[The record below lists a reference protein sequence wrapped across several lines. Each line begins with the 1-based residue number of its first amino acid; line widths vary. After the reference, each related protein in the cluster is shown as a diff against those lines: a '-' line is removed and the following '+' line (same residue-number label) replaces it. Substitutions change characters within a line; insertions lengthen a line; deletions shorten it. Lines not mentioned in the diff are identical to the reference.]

1 MAISQEQKVDFL
13 LKKIGFTASKT
24 GNATDATG
32 LTGTLTPKAGFAEAI
47 PSPLI
52 IANTALWNESASIPA
67 TPPGSDTTQ
76 VKVYAP
82 AGALRMTVDSTVAN
96 NRAFIAYTTYNDTSS
111 ARLTNWIDTQ
121 FGPDYIIQV
130 FYDDATDSNK
140 KLNAGGSGNNDGWFF
155 DYSAGVL
162 NFNDTNVPTPVT
174 STNVYIVGYRYVGQ
188 TGAPTSG
195 ISTFSYLDLTV
206 ERNLDVGIQGGIS
219 TFRNNIDL
227 NADLDVDGHTNLDNV
242 SVAGITTFA
251 NDVAIGRSMYHVND
265 IDTSIGFPVN
275 GTVRISGDNEKVADF
290 RGQYGGGGQVTFFKQ
305 VLATGGTVNI
315 SPTIASNTLPV
326 ITIRNAS
333 ANHTVANFQNT
344 NNASSII
351 QWNNYNNTA
360 TAGNLIFR
368 SYNSPNTE
376 YARFTGAG
384 NFNLLRDLDVDGHT
398 NLDNVSIAGVT
409 TMSGDLRIES
419 ALPSIY
425 LTDTNSNP
433 DYLLYNSNGNFE
445 IRDPSSGTYFQVLS
459 SGTVRSFG
467 NFIAAKDLDV
477 DGHTNLDNV
486 SIAGVATV
494 TGNLNVGGVLT
505 YEDVTNVDSVGIVTA
520 RKGVRVTADGSAS
533 ADYISVGAGND
544 FKIYHTG
551 NHAHL
556 DSDTGHITATAN
568 QINLNNADNTQNCA
582 QFIDGSFVKLF
593 YAGNLKLSTEASG
606 VNITG
611 VCTATTFVGAL
622 SGNATSSDTIDITSD
637 GSANTTMYPTFV
649 NGNGSGKTLRLDS
662 GLSYVPA
669 TNILTAGTFSGS
681 GASLT
686 NLNGSNISSGTVPVA
701 RIGTGT
707 KDSTTFYRG
716 DGTFQVV
723 NTDLVSDT
731 SPQLGGNLDC
741 NNFVVTLNDSTGTG
755 NNRLK
760 IGNAGDLQLFHTSNA
775 NYVSGEVDGKD
786 LYVRSR
792 RDLHLVCGNNAS
804 GYRNV
809 IYADNNGTTRM
820 YHPASGAVR
829 LNTTTTGISVSGN
842 VVATGNMSINDNNYL
857 YLGNSGDFSL
867 RFHNGTGAKIESG
880 GNNMYIRSNLIELG
894 DNSGNK
900 YIKCIDAGAVELYHG
915 VNAKKLETTS
925 VGTKVTGVIETV
937 STPNADPYAGF
948 IARSSGA
955 NNHCGFFADAAGGAN
970 AQAHIRFGYSGNVTW
985 QWRVPFHAEGTSAGI
1000 WLYDY
1005 SINDD
1010 VIKISQGG
1018 NQSIRGHMYPRSNN
1032 TYDLGSS
1039 SLRWRNIYTNDL
1051 NLSNEGGANEVDGT
1065 WGNYTIQEGES
1076 DLFLINKRNGKKYK
1090 FNLTEVS

>member
-1 MAISQEQKVDFL
+1 MADRFPLILNTSANQIQEIGSGDQLDLSGNNIANAGIITAGNVTIGAATTDLIVNGDARVTGILTVGTGSLTLDGPNNLVNVGTALTLGHTQGLQFHTQNLHSEGFEINQINLSGIATFNEARLGNMKRLKFGDDIDLQIYHFSAGSGGNYISAANNMGIVVSAQKVEIMNQNHSAYYF
-13 LKKIGFTASKT
+13 KGEAAGSIVYHNNTARVTTTSTGINVT
-24 GNATDATG
+24 GNNVVSGNVTAVDGTFSG
-32 LTGTLTPKAGFAEAI
+32 NVSIGGTLTYE
-47 PSPLI
+47 
-52 IANTALWNESASIPA
+52 
-67 TPPGSDTTQ
+67 D
-76 VKVYAP
+76 
-82 AGALRMTVDSTVAN
+82 
-96 NRAFIAYTTYNDTSS
+96 
-111 ARLTNWIDTQ
+111 
-121 FGPDYIIQV
+121 
-130 FYDDATDSNK
+130 
-140 KLNAGGSGNNDGWFF
+140 
-155 DYSAGVL
+155 
-162 NFNDTNVPTPVT
+162 VT
-174 STNVYIVGYRYVGQ
+174 
-188 TGAPTSG
+188 
-195 ISTFSYLDLTV
+195 
-206 ERNLDVGIQGGIS
+206 
-219 TFRNNIDL
+219 NIDSIGIITAR
-227 NADLDVDGHTNLDNV
+227 NGIDCNGDIDVDGHTNLDNL
-242 SVAGITTFA
+242 SVAGVSTFSGDVTIAVGTGGIFTLQGSGPSIELVDANA
-251 NDVAIGRSMYHVND
+251 NDDFRIHVNHGIFQIED
-265 IDTSIGFPVN
+265 ATNANADRLKIDSSGVVTIPGNTDFGAGIDVT
-275 GTVRISGDNEKVADF
+275 GTI
-290 RGQYGGGGQVTFFKQ
+290 T
-305 VLATGGTVNI
+305 ATGE
-315 SPTIASNTLPV
+315 
-326 ITIRNAS
+326 IRS
-333 ANHTVANFQNT
+333 QDD
-344 NNASSII
+344 IRI
-351 QWNNYNNTA
+351 QSTYPR
-360 TAGNLIFR
+360 L
-368 SYNSPNTE
+368 
-376 YARFTGAG
+376 
-384 NFNLLRDLDVDGHT
+384 
-398 NLDNVSIAGVT
+398 
-409 TMSGDLRIES
+409 
-419 ALPSIY
+419 Y
-425 LTDTNSNP
+425 LTDTDSN
-433 DYLLYNSNGNFE
+433 DDFSLINNNGSFLIYNDTQNAFRLKIDGSTGQCAMTLRPTSDSNF
-445 IRDPSSGTYFQVLS
+445 DLGTNTLRWQNLF
-459 SGTVRSFG
+459 
-467 NFIAAKDLDV
+467 V
-477 DGHTNLDNV
+477 DD
-486 SIAGVATV
+486 ITV
-494 TGNLNVGGVLT
+494 TGV
-505 YEDVTNVDSVGIVTA
+505 VTA
-520 RKGVRVTADGSAS
+520 T
-533 ADYISVGAGND
+533 
-544 FKIYHTG
+544 
-551 NHAHL
+551 
-556 DSDTGHITATAN
+556 
-568 QINLNNADNTQNCA
+568 
-582 QFIDGSFVKLF
+582 SFV
-593 YAGNLKLSTEASG
+593 
-606 VNITG
+606 
-611 VCTATTFVGAL
+611 
-622 SGNATSSDTIDITSD
+622 
-637 GSANTTMYPTFV
+637 
-649 NGNGSGKTLRLDS
+649 
-662 GLSYVPA
+662 
-669 TNILTAGTFSGS
+669 GS
-681 GASLT
+681 GANLT
-686 NLNGSNISSGTVPVA
+686 ALNIIT
-701 RIGTGT
+701 
-707 KDSTTFYRG
+707 
-716 DGTFQVV
+716 
-723 NTDLVSDT
+723 DT

-741 NNFVVTLNDSTGTG
+741 NNKVVTLNDSTGAG

-760 IGNAGDLQLFHTSNA
+760 IGNAGDLQLFHMSNA

>member
-1 MAISQEQKVDFL
+1 MADRFPLILNTSANQIQEIGSGDQLDLSGNNIANAGIITAGNVTIGAATTDLIVNGDARVTGILTVGTGSLTLDGPNNLVNVGTALTLGHTQGLQFHTQNLHSEGFEINQINLSGIATFNEARLGNMKRLKFGDDIDLQIYHFSAGSGGNYISAANNMGIVVSAQKVEIMNQNHSAYYF
-13 LKKIGFTASKT
+13 KGEAAGSIVYHNNTARVTTTSTGINVT
-24 GNATDATG
+24 GNNVVSGNVTAVDGTFSG
-32 LTGTLTPKAGFAEAI
+32 NVSIGGTLTYE
-47 PSPLI
+47 
-52 IANTALWNESASIPA
+52 
-67 TPPGSDTTQ
+67 D
-76 VKVYAP
+76 
-82 AGALRMTVDSTVAN
+82 
-96 NRAFIAYTTYNDTSS
+96 
-111 ARLTNWIDTQ
+111 
-121 FGPDYIIQV
+121 
-130 FYDDATDSNK
+130 
-140 KLNAGGSGNNDGWFF
+140 
-155 DYSAGVL
+155 
-162 NFNDTNVPTPVT
+162 VT
-174 STNVYIVGYRYVGQ
+174 
-188 TGAPTSG
+188 
-195 ISTFSYLDLTV
+195 
-206 ERNLDVGIQGGIS
+206 
-219 TFRNNIDL
+219 NIDSIGIITAR
-227 NADLDVDGHTNLDNV
+227 NGIDCNGDIDVDGHTNLDNL
-242 SVAGITTFA
+242 SVAGVSTFSGDVTIAVGTGGIFTLQGSGPSIELVDTNA
-251 NDVAIGRSMYHVND
+251 NDDFRIHVNHGIFQIED
-265 IDTSIGFPVN
+265 ATNANADRLKIDS
-275 GTVRISGDNEKVADF
+275 SGVVTIPGNTDF
-290 RGQYGGGGQVTFFKQ
+290 
-305 VLATGGTVNI
+305 
-315 SPTIASNTLPV
+315 
-326 ITIRNAS
+326 
-333 ANHTVANFQNT
+333 
-344 NNASSII
+344 
-351 QWNNYNNTA
+351 
-360 TAGNLIFR
+360 
-368 SYNSPNTE
+368 
-376 YARFTGAG
+376 GAG
-384 NFNLLRDLDVDGHT
+384 IDVTGTITSTGEIRSQD
-398 NLDNVSIAGVT
+398 DI
-409 TMSGDLRIES
+409 RIQS
-419 ALPSIY
+419 TYPRLY
-425 LTDTNSNP
+425 LTDTDSN
-433 DYLLYNSNGNFE
+433 DDFSLINNNGSFLIYNDTQNAFRLKIDGSTGQCAMTLRPTSDSNF
-445 IRDPSSGTYFQVLS
+445 DLGTNTLRWQNLF
-459 SGTVRSFG
+459 
-467 NFIAAKDLDV
+467 V
-477 DGHTNLDNV
+477 DD
-486 SIAGVATV
+486 ITV
-494 TGNLNVGGVLT
+494 TGV
-505 YEDVTNVDSVGIVTA
+505 VTA
-520 RKGVRVTADGSAS
+520 T
-533 ADYISVGAGND
+533 
-544 FKIYHTG
+544 
-551 NHAHL
+551 
-556 DSDTGHITATAN
+556 
-568 QINLNNADNTQNCA
+568 
-582 QFIDGSFVKLF
+582 SFV
-593 YAGNLKLSTEASG
+593 
-606 VNITG
+606 
-611 VCTATTFVGAL
+611 
-622 SGNATSSDTIDITSD
+622 
-637 GSANTTMYPTFV
+637 
-649 NGNGSGKTLRLDS
+649 
-662 GLSYVPA
+662 
-669 TNILTAGTFSGS
+669 GS
-681 GASLT
+681 GANLT
-686 NLNGSNISSGTVPVA
+686 ALNIIT
-701 RIGTGT
+701 
-707 KDSTTFYRG
+707 
-716 DGTFQVV
+716 
-723 NTDLVSDT
+723 DT

-741 NNFVVTLNDSTGTG
+741 NNKVVTLNDSTGAG

-760 IGNAGDLQLFHTSNA
+760 IGNAGDLQLFHMSNA

>member
-1 MAISQEQKVDFL
+1 FPLILNTSANQIQEIGSGDQLDLSGNNIANAGIITAGNVTIGAATTDLIVNGDARVTGILTVGTGSLTLDGPNNLVNVGTALTLGHTQGLQFHTQNLHSEGFEINQINLSGIATFNEARLGNMKRLKFGDDIDLQIYHFSAGSGGNYISAANNMGIVVSAQKVEIMNQNHSAYYF
-13 LKKIGFTASKT
+13 KGEAAGSIVYHNNTARVTTTSTGINVT
-24 GNATDATG
+24 GNNVVSGNVTAVDGTFSG
-32 LTGTLTPKAGFAEAI
+32 NVSIGGTLTYE
-47 PSPLI
+47 
-52 IANTALWNESASIPA
+52 
-67 TPPGSDTTQ
+67 D
-76 VKVYAP
+76 
-82 AGALRMTVDSTVAN
+82 
-96 NRAFIAYTTYNDTSS
+96 
-111 ARLTNWIDTQ
+111 
-121 FGPDYIIQV
+121 
-130 FYDDATDSNK
+130 
-140 KLNAGGSGNNDGWFF
+140 
-155 DYSAGVL
+155 
-162 NFNDTNVPTPVT
+162 VT
-174 STNVYIVGYRYVGQ
+174 
-188 TGAPTSG
+188 
-195 ISTFSYLDLTV
+195 
-206 ERNLDVGIQGGIS
+206 
-219 TFRNNIDL
+219 NIDSIGIITAR
-227 NADLDVDGHTNLDNV
+227 NGIDCNGDIDVDGHTNLDNL
-242 SVAGITTFA
+242 SVAGVSTFSGDVTIAVGTGGIFTLQGSGPSIELVDTNA
-251 NDVAIGRSMYHVND
+251 NDDFRIHVNHGIFQIED
-265 IDTSIGFPVN
+265 ATNANADRLKIDS
-275 GTVRISGDNEKVADF
+275 SGVVTIPGNTDF
-290 RGQYGGGGQVTFFKQ
+290 
-305 VLATGGTVNI
+305 
-315 SPTIASNTLPV
+315 
-326 ITIRNAS
+326 
-333 ANHTVANFQNT
+333 
-344 NNASSII
+344 
-351 QWNNYNNTA
+351 
-360 TAGNLIFR
+360 
-368 SYNSPNTE
+368 
-376 YARFTGAG
+376 GAG
-384 NFNLLRDLDVDGHT
+384 IDVTGTITSTGEIRSQD
-398 NLDNVSIAGVT
+398 DI
-409 TMSGDLRIES
+409 RIQS
-419 ALPSIY
+419 TYPRLY
-425 LTDTNSNP
+425 LTDTDSN
-433 DYLLYNSNGNFE
+433 DDFSLINNNGSFLIYNDTQNAFRLKIDGSTGQCAMTLRPTSDSNF
-445 IRDPSSGTYFQVLS
+445 DLGTNTLRWQNLF
-459 SGTVRSFG
+459 
-467 NFIAAKDLDV
+467 V
-477 DGHTNLDNV
+477 DD
-486 SIAGVATV
+486 ITV
-494 TGNLNVGGVLT
+494 TGV
-505 YEDVTNVDSVGIVTA
+505 VTA
-520 RKGVRVTADGSAS
+520 T
-533 ADYISVGAGND
+533 
-544 FKIYHTG
+544 
-551 NHAHL
+551 
-556 DSDTGHITATAN
+556 
-568 QINLNNADNTQNCA
+568 
-582 QFIDGSFVKLF
+582 SFV
-593 YAGNLKLSTEASG
+593 
-606 VNITG
+606 
-611 VCTATTFVGAL
+611 
-622 SGNATSSDTIDITSD
+622 
-637 GSANTTMYPTFV
+637 
-649 NGNGSGKTLRLDS
+649 
-662 GLSYVPA
+662 
-669 TNILTAGTFSGS
+669 GS
-681 GASLT
+681 GANLT
-686 NLNGSNISSGTVPVA
+686 ALNIIT
-701 RIGTGT
+701 
-707 KDSTTFYRG
+707 
-716 DGTFQVV
+716 
-723 NTDLVSDT
+723 DT

-741 NNFVVTLNDSTGTG
+741 NNKVVTLNDSTGAG

-760 IGNAGDLQLFHTSNA
+760 IGNAGDLQLFHMSNA

>member
-1 MAISQEQKVDFL
+1 MADRFPLILNTSANQIQEIGSGDQLDLSGNNIANAGIITAGNVTIGAATTDLIVNGDARVTGILTVGTGSLTLDGPNNLVNVGTALTLGHTQGLQFHTQNLHSEGFEINQINLSGIATFNEARLGNMKRLKFGDDIDLQIYHFSAGSGGNYISAANNMGIVVSAQKVEIMNQNHSAYYF
-13 LKKIGFTASKT
+13 KGEAAGSIVYHNNTARVTTTSTGINVT
-24 GNATDATG
+24 GNNVVSGNVTAVDGTFSG
-32 LTGTLTPKAGFAEAI
+32 NVSIGGTLTYE
-47 PSPLI
+47 
-52 IANTALWNESASIPA
+52 
-67 TPPGSDTTQ
+67 D
-76 VKVYAP
+76 
-82 AGALRMTVDSTVAN
+82 
-96 NRAFIAYTTYNDTSS
+96 
-111 ARLTNWIDTQ
+111 
-121 FGPDYIIQV
+121 
-130 FYDDATDSNK
+130 
-140 KLNAGGSGNNDGWFF
+140 
-155 DYSAGVL
+155 
-162 NFNDTNVPTPVT
+162 VT
-174 STNVYIVGYRYVGQ
+174 
-188 TGAPTSG
+188 
-195 ISTFSYLDLTV
+195 
-206 ERNLDVGIQGGIS
+206 
-219 TFRNNIDL
+219 NIDSIGIITAR
-227 NADLDVDGHTNLDNV
+227 NGIDCNGDLDVDGHTNLDNL
-242 SVAGITTFA
+242 SVAGVSTFSGDVTIAVGTGGIFTLQGSGPSIELVDANA
-251 NDVAIGRSMYHVND
+251 NDDFRIHVNHGIFQIED
-265 IDTSIGFPVN
+265 ATNANADRLKIDSSGVVTIPGNTDFGAGIDVT
-275 GTVRISGDNEKVADF
+275 GTI
-290 RGQYGGGGQVTFFKQ
+290 T
-305 VLATGGTVNI
+305 ATGE
-315 SPTIASNTLPV
+315 
-326 ITIRNAS
+326 IRS
-333 ANHTVANFQNT
+333 QDD
-344 NNASSII
+344 IRI
-351 QWNNYNNTA
+351 QSTYPR
-360 TAGNLIFR
+360 L
-368 SYNSPNTE
+368 
-376 YARFTGAG
+376 
-384 NFNLLRDLDVDGHT
+384 
-398 NLDNVSIAGVT
+398 
-409 TMSGDLRIES
+409 
-419 ALPSIY
+419 Y
-425 LTDTNSNP
+425 LTDTDSN
-433 DYLLYNSNGNFE
+433 DDFSLINNNGSFLIYNDTQNAFRLKIDGSTGQCAMTLRPTSDSNF
-445 IRDPSSGTYFQVLS
+445 DLGTNTLRWQNLF
-459 SGTVRSFG
+459 
-467 NFIAAKDLDV
+467 V
-477 DGHTNLDNV
+477 DD
-486 SIAGVATV
+486 ITV
-494 TGNLNVGGVLT
+494 TGV
-505 YEDVTNVDSVGIVTA
+505 VTA
-520 RKGVRVTADGSAS
+520 T
-533 ADYISVGAGND
+533 
-544 FKIYHTG
+544 
-551 NHAHL
+551 
-556 DSDTGHITATAN
+556 
-568 QINLNNADNTQNCA
+568 
-582 QFIDGSFVKLF
+582 SFV
-593 YAGNLKLSTEASG
+593 
-606 VNITG
+606 
-611 VCTATTFVGAL
+611 
-622 SGNATSSDTIDITSD
+622 
-637 GSANTTMYPTFV
+637 
-649 NGNGSGKTLRLDS
+649 
-662 GLSYVPA
+662 
-669 TNILTAGTFSGS
+669 GS
-681 GASLT
+681 GANLT
-686 NLNGSNISSGTVPVA
+686 ALNIIT
-701 RIGTGT
+701 
-707 KDSTTFYRG
+707 
-716 DGTFQVV
+716 
-723 NTDLVSDT
+723 DT

-741 NNFVVTLNDSTGTG
+741 NNKVVTLNDSTGAG

-760 IGNAGDLQLFHTSNA
+760 IGNAGDLQLFHMSNA

>member
-1 MAISQEQKVDFL
+1 MADRFPLILNTSANQIQEIGSGDQLDLSGNNIANAGIITAGNVTIGAATTDLIVNGDARVTGILTVGTGSLTLDGPNNLVNVGTALTLGHTQGLQFHTQNLHSEGFEINQINLSGIATFNEARLGNMKRLKFGDDIDLQIYHFSAGSGGNYISAANNMGIVVSAQKVEIMNQNHSAYYF
-13 LKKIGFTASKT
+13 KGEAAGSIVYHNNTARVTTTSTGINVT
-24 GNATDATG
+24 GNNVVSGNVTAVDGTFSG
-32 LTGTLTPKAGFAEAI
+32 NVSIGGTLTYE
-47 PSPLI
+47 
-52 IANTALWNESASIPA
+52 
-67 TPPGSDTTQ
+67 D
-76 VKVYAP
+76 
-82 AGALRMTVDSTVAN
+82 
-96 NRAFIAYTTYNDTSS
+96 
-111 ARLTNWIDTQ
+111 
-121 FGPDYIIQV
+121 
-130 FYDDATDSNK
+130 
-140 KLNAGGSGNNDGWFF
+140 
-155 DYSAGVL
+155 
-162 NFNDTNVPTPVT
+162 VT
-174 STNVYIVGYRYVGQ
+174 
-188 TGAPTSG
+188 
-195 ISTFSYLDLTV
+195 
-206 ERNLDVGIQGGIS
+206 
-219 TFRNNIDL
+219 NIDSIGIITAR
-227 NADLDVDGHTNLDNV
+227 NGIDCNGDIDVDGHTNLDNL
-242 SVAGITTFA
+242 SVAGVSTFSGDVTIAVGTGGIFTLQGSGPSIELVDTNA
-251 NDVAIGRSMYHVND
+251 NDDFRIHVNHGIFQIED
-265 IDTSIGFPVN
+265 ATNANADRLKIDSSGVVTIPGNTDFGAGIDVT
-275 GTVRISGDNEKVADF
+275 GTI
-290 RGQYGGGGQVTFFKQ
+290 T
-305 VLATGGTVNI
+305 ATGE
-315 SPTIASNTLPV
+315 
-326 ITIRNAS
+326 IRS
-333 ANHTVANFQNT
+333 QDD
-344 NNASSII
+344 IRI
-351 QWNNYNNTA
+351 QSTYPR
-360 TAGNLIFR
+360 L
-368 SYNSPNTE
+368 
-376 YARFTGAG
+376 
-384 NFNLLRDLDVDGHT
+384 
-398 NLDNVSIAGVT
+398 
-409 TMSGDLRIES
+409 
-419 ALPSIY
+419 Y
-425 LTDTNSNP
+425 LTDTDSN
-433 DYLLYNSNGNFE
+433 DDFSLINNNGSFLIYNDTQNAFRLKIDGSTGQCAMTLRPTSDSNF
-445 IRDPSSGTYFQVLS
+445 DLGTNTLRWQNLF
-459 SGTVRSFG
+459 
-467 NFIAAKDLDV
+467 V
-477 DGHTNLDNV
+477 DD
-486 SIAGVATV
+486 ITV
-494 TGNLNVGGVLT
+494 TGV
-505 YEDVTNVDSVGIVTA
+505 VTA
-520 RKGVRVTADGSAS
+520 T
-533 ADYISVGAGND
+533 
-544 FKIYHTG
+544 
-551 NHAHL
+551 
-556 DSDTGHITATAN
+556 
-568 QINLNNADNTQNCA
+568 
-582 QFIDGSFVKLF
+582 SFV
-593 YAGNLKLSTEASG
+593 
-606 VNITG
+606 
-611 VCTATTFVGAL
+611 
-622 SGNATSSDTIDITSD
+622 
-637 GSANTTMYPTFV
+637 
-649 NGNGSGKTLRLDS
+649 
-662 GLSYVPA
+662 
-669 TNILTAGTFSGS
+669 GS
-681 GASLT
+681 GANLT
-686 NLNGSNISSGTVPVA
+686 ALNIIT
-701 RIGTGT
+701 
-707 KDSTTFYRG
+707 
-716 DGTFQVV
+716 
-723 NTDLVSDT
+723 DT

-741 NNFVVTLNDSTGTG
+741 NNKVVTLNDSTGAG

-760 IGNAGDLQLFHTSNA
+760 IGNAGDLQLFHMSNA